1 MKHVYICYILFIS
14 DKKHELV
21 NPENNTLTEA
31 LEVANTLNK
40 DGMYIL
46 FVFVHVSKTRDMHL
60 I

>member
-1 MKHVYICYILFIS
+1 MYIYILYLIS